1 MEYWYDLL
9 HGPFGILVRSFCKH
23 QGLMLYVVYVQ
34 FQLIVTIYLRKMIMQ
49 SVSNIYKVKIL

>member
-1 MEYWYDLL
+1 MDHWYDIL

-49 SVSNIYKVKIL
+49 SMSNIYIVKI

>member
-1 MEYWYDLL
+1 MDYWYDIL

-49 SVSNIYKVKIL
+49 NMSNIYKVKI

>member
-1 MEYWYDLL
+1 MDYWYDLL

-49 SVSNIYKVKIL
+49 SMSNIHKVKI

>member
-1 MEYWYDLL
+1 MDYWYDIL
-9 HGPFGILVRSFCKH
+9 HGPFGILVRSFCKY

>member
-1 MEYWYDLL
+1 MDYWYDIL

-49 SVSNIYKVKIL
+49 SMSNIYKVKIL

>member
-1 MEYWYDLL
+1 MDYLYDLL

-49 SVSNIYKVKIL
+49 SMSNIYKVKIL